1 MMRAGEQMALL
12 GVNAAAGAAGH
23 VPAGDGTLDGALDA
37 LPLGRPVTIMIHG
50 YRFCPFSADHDPHRH
65 ILSLTPRSDCWK
77 AVSWP
82 RHLHLDRPGTGLG
95 IGFGW
100 PARGALPRV
109 AWRAHDAGR
118 GLGRMIDAIHRAR
131 PDVPVQI
138 VAHSLGARVA
148 LTALETAPP
157 AVIRR
162 MIVMSGAEY
171 RGAAERA
178 LTRHAASDTKILNVT
193 SGENAAF
200 DLMFRLAVAPP
211 RPLDRPLS
219 AGLRHRAG
227 CIDLAIDAPGTRGAP
242 FPWPPAARAR
252 NPHLPLVG
260 LHAAGPLRRLSPDA
274 RSRRSVLR
282 RDARACADPHHG
294 GAQAHISPHQIGSCD
309 CKLGRPVTGVG
320 MQTGGNPYPGPP
332 PSGFCNRTRLS

>member
-227 CIDLAIDAPGTRGAP
+227 CIDLAIDAPE
-242 FPWPPAARAR
+242 ARAALHSLGHR
-252 NPHLPLVG
+252 LRAPATRICHWSGYMRPG
-260 LHAAGPLRRLSPDA
+260 LFAVYRRMLDPGDPSFAETLAHALTRTTGEHRLTFPRTKSGLAIASWAG
-274 RSRRSVLR
+274 RSQV
-282 RDARACADPHHG
+282 
-294 GAQAHISPHQIGSCD
+294 
-309 CKLGRPVTGVG
+309 
-320 MQTGGNPYPGPP
+320 
-332 PSGFCNRTRLS
+332 